1 MPSKVD
7 ERIDSLLADWSRAT
21 SPDTGGCRLH
31 VGPSRLSRCRS
42 ATHSACRLWWLPTP
56 VLALIG
62 TASAACTGCLCPLP
76 PATTGTRSGTRGELV
91 CPRHEG
97 RSSGRGRVAA
107 ARPERGQ
114 RGNGSVSVD
123 CTAGLECG
131 GLGDSPA
138 PPPSFLQS
146 FQPATPP
153 PPSPAPPTPLSLL
166 LLLPVVVSI
175 VLGTRESLFNGR
187 QRVNDDSVHAALW
200 SSQTIPPLCLFPSA
214 GHRTLVPGRLLFV
227 SEAQLLPPITWC
239 VWCFCFLFLFFWV
252 CVCVCEIG
260 VCVCV

>member
-42 ATHSACRLWWLPTP
+42 VTHSACRLWWLPKP

-76 PATTGTRSGTRGELV
+76 PATAGTRSGTRGELV

-138 PPPSFLQS
+138 PLPLFPAVLPTRYPSSSSCSSYSSLPSASSSRRRIDCLGHTGIPLQ
-146 FQPATPP
+146 
-153 PPSPAPPTPLSLL
+153 
-166 LLLPVVVSI
+166 
-175 VLGTRESLFNGR
+175 
-187 QRVNDDSVHAALW
+187 W
-200 SSQTIPPLCLFPSA
+200 PSA
-214 GHRTLVPGRLLFV
+214 GERRLGPRCFVELADNTPSLLVSKRRTPY
-227 SEAQLLPPITWC
+227 ACTWET
-239 VWCFCFLFLFFWV
+239 F
-252 CVCVCEIG
+252 VCE
-260 VCVCV
+260 